1 LRGKRVRRL
10 GFPVASVNRE
20 APEVESAL
28 RAVLASTP
36 VACMLFA
43 RHLPARDSD
52 ASPHAPILAGRPG
65 FLVPG
70 PSGSPATRSLLS
82 EPPRLFHHAGP
93 VFPACALV
101 AARPF
106 PDPSAPHWAPLISF
120 GRAPRPSASEAGFR
134 SAPGATKALA
144 PLVARPAVYPT
155 GPAARGYDAGDDM
168 TTSRPLGCTHP
179 WSSSVGREDRG

>member
-1 LRGKRVRRL
+1 MREPGSPRGGGRTAGGTRFDPGGVH
-10 GFPVASVNRE
+10 AIRE
-20 APEVESAL
+20 APPGPRLGCE
-28 RAVLASTP
+28 P
-36 VACMLFA
+36 I
-43 RHLPARDSD
+43 
-52 ASPHAPILAGRPG
+52 APILASEPG
-65 FLVPG
+65 FLIPG
-70 PSGSPATRSLLS
+70 PSGSPATRPLLS

-101 AARPF
+101 AARPL
-106 PDPSAPHWAPLISF
+106 PDSSAPHWAPLISF

-168 TTSRPLGCTHP
+168 TTSRPLGCMHP
-179 WSSSVGREDRG
+179 WSSSVGRGDKGVGSS